1 MEEVTEVAA
10 EATESPLKTGGH
22 PSDQADTSGAAAQEV
37 PVDEETVS
45 LLTDGLIRKLGP
57 ESDSVKDKLDEL
69 IRNQEVMIEAM
80 QHENTRFSESE
91 ATKSL
96 GELLSEAKRYHS
108 KLVLIR
114 KEMVALHEKS
124 TKLKKRALK
133 LQQQKQKE
141 DLHKEQQKE
150 RELERER
157 QLTAR
162 PAAKPE
168 QR

>member
-10 EATESPLKTGGH
+10 EATESPLKTDSH
-22 PSDQADTSGAAAQEV
+22 PSDLADTSGAAVQ
-37 PVDEETVS
+37 VDEETVS

-57 ESDSVKDKLDEL
+57 ETDSVKDKLDEL

-96 GELLSEAKRYHS
+96 GELLSEAKRYHN

-141 DLHKEQQKE
+141 DLHREQQKE

-157 QLTAR
+157 QLMAR

>member
-10 EATESPLKTGGH
+10 EATESPLKTDSH
-22 PSDQADTSGAAAQEV
+22 PSDLADTSGAAVQA
-37 PVDEETVS
+37 VDEETVS

-57 ESDSVKDKLDEL
+57 ETDSVKDKLDEL

-96 GELLSEAKRYHS
+96 GELLSEAKRLSQQTGPHQERDGRS
-108 KLVLIR
+108 AR
-114 KEMVALHEKS
+114 EKYQVEEACAETS
-124 TKLKKRALK
+124 TTET
-133 LQQQKQKE
+133 KE
-141 DLHKEQQKE
+141 DLHREQQKE

-157 QLTAR
+157 QLMAR